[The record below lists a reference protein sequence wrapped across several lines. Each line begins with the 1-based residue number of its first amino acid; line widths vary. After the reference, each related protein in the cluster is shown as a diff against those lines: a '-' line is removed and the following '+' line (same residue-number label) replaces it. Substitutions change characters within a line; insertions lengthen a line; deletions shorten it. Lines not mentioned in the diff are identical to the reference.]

1 MRFQN
6 GYNIVV
12 MDLSEVQFL
21 SEIIVISNE
30 TFFAHSFD
38 FEMMHMI

>member
-6 GYNIVV
+6 GYNMVV
-12 MDLSEVQFL
+12 MDLNEEQFW

-38 FEMMHMI
+38 FEMTHKI